1 MGQPRHNL
9 TEERI
14 TGMTLNQ
21 YIEQYN
27 ALQFEFAPWSY
38 LLSAVGV
45 AIGIAIWEGIKSLWR
60 RR

>member
-1 MGQPRHNL
+1 
-9 TEERI
+9 
-14 TGMTLNQ
+14 MTLNQ

-27 ALQFEFAPWSY
+27 VLQSAFAPWSY

-45 AIGIAIWEGIKSLWR
+45 AIAIAIWEGIKSLWR